1 MYEFSK
7 ILTLQQLGHFLRF
20 VFIYCTDIIMS
31 TMVSRINSPAIV
43 YSAVHSRA
51 DKKNTSKLRVI
62 GLCEGDSLVTGEFP
76 AQWASYTDNVS
87 ILWRYHLSNIVHHQR
102 NILSQTGPV

>member
-7 ILTLQQLGHFLRF
+7 ILTLQQPGHFFKF

-43 YSAVHSRA
+43 YSAAHSRA
-51 DKKNTSKLRVI
+51 DKKHIKAPRHWPLWGGFTGDRRIPRII
-62 GLCEGDSLVTGEFP
+62 GQLHG
-76 AQWASYTDNVS
+76 
-87 ILWRYHLSNIVHHQR
+87 
-102 NILSQTGPV
+102 